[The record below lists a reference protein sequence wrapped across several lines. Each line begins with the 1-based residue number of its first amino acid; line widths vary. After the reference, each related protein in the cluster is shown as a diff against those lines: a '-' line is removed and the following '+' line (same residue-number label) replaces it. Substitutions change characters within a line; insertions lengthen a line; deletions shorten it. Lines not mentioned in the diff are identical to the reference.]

1 MKKIAIGL
9 LAAVLFLVG
18 TQSHAQVLVG
28 AGYLFAS
35 EKTSG
40 YNETTPYHGFY
51 IGASYNIHLVKGLGV
66 APGLYANFLA
76 HSESASG
83 GGAKAGIFLM
93 GTAREFA
100 LNLPVKL
107 NYAFELGKD
116 RRIFAFAGPVFQL
129 GLSNKTTVNGSVN
142 VGPIHYGGGEKVNN
156 YDPQNGTANR
166 FNIYL
171 GGGIGVQLGD
181 IIFLVGYDHNL
192 LDIDRVDNYRTNRNQ
207 IKVGISLDF

>member
-1 MKKIAIGL
+1 MKKIIIGV
-9 LAAVLFLVG
+9 LAAALFLMG
-18 TQSHAQVLVG
+18 TQSHAQVLAG

-40 YNETTPYHGFY
+40 FDETTPYHGFY
-51 IGASYNIHLVKGLGV
+51 IGASYNIHLVKGLSV

-83 GGAKAGIFLM
+83 GSAKAGVFLM
-93 GTAREFA
+93 GTTREFA

-107 NYAFELGKD
+107 RYSFPIGND
-116 RRIFAFAGPVFQL
+116 RNIFAFAGPVFQL
-129 GLSNKTTVNGSVN
+129 GLTNKTTVNGSVN

-156 YDPQNGTANR
+156 YDSKDGTANR

-171 GGGIGVQLGD
+171 GGGVGVQLGD

-192 LDIDRVDNYRTNRNQ
+192 LDIDRLENYRTGRNQ